1 MCLWRLRR
9 QLTTNLRG
17 DEILTEIPVLT
28 DSAEEGAR
36 LFPYSDGSGDST
48 QVVVLAG
55 PMALV
60 DSSVDF
66 LGLDGRPLDVI
77 LR

>member
-1 MCLWRLRR
+1 MAVTAR

-28 DSAEEGAR
+28 DSAKEATQ
-36 LFPYSDGSGDST
+36 LFPYTDGAGDST

-60 DSSVDF
+60 DSSIDF
-66 LGLDGRPLDVI
+66 LGVDGRPLDVI